1 MKNKIIRTFLT
12 AILVHILLAIT
23 LYYTLGWTDEL
34 PDELTAR
41 PTLVLL
47 GTFASAVLWFNNFR
61 VLFYVIDVS
70 DRKSIDCKIILGS
83 LGKMNTIVRKSFAI
97 VLAICILLPSF
108 IATAIAADVTDG
120 FSQKASD
127 SGYFC
132 VDDLEKNSDILIKTD
147 TDAVTFVE
155 DGLQIYLSI
164 NTPYIYR
171 DTYIIGAM
179 KSKPIRQGGKWY
191 VPKDFYDQFL
201 CAGNVKVPSI
211 FNGAHFFAQ
220 EIMTA
225 LYENCDGSFSKK
237 LLDAILLPSSMGI
250 GEPHLDM
257 SRVFVETPLT
267 EYPNTLMSEMK
278 RLGIKNPE
286 KLTYGEY
293 AVINGTQSL
302 ASAGMAAVTENNP
315 ELSGIDSNTMTVAEY
330 TAWQQSNALQ
340 NFKKGLSTEAMD
352 FAAKKGITLSD
363 LSFLNRYFYGNYM
376 EETDN
381 NLRNALLQFYSTD
394 VEYLQNQANPF
405 ADIAESDWFY
415 DDVLHSFFGGLIK
428 GTSNDTFS
436 PDTTISRGQI
446 ITILYRLDGEK
457 NLPDSSEVLPFP
469 DVSNSWYSDAVH
481 WATHEGIIN
490 GYNNGK
496 FGPNDPVTREQI
508 AVILWRYAK
517 YAGYEMSTGKTM
529 NMFSFDDASD
539 ISEFA
544 IAPMQWAYGY
554 SIINGTSSTTLSPQ
568 GYATRAQFAA
578 IICRFCA
585 KVMK

>member
-12 AILVHILLAIT
+12 AILVHILPAIT

-83 LGKMNTIVRKSFAI
+83 LGKMNTMVRKSFAI

-120 FSQKASD
+120 FSQKTSD

-155 DGLQIYLSI
+155 D
-164 NTPYIYR
+164 
-171 DTYIIGAM
+171 
-179 KSKPIRQGGKWY
+179 
-191 VPKDFYDQFL
+191 
-201 CAGNVKVPSI
+201 
-211 FNGAHFFAQ
+211 
-220 EIMTA
+220 
-225 LYENCDGSFSKK
+225 
-237 LLDAILLPSSMGI
+237 
-250 GEPHLDM
+250 
-257 SRVFVETPLT
+257 
-267 EYPNTLMSEMK
+267 
-278 RLGIKNPE
+278 
-286 KLTYGEY
+286 

-544 IAPMQWAYGY
+544 IAPMQWAYGH